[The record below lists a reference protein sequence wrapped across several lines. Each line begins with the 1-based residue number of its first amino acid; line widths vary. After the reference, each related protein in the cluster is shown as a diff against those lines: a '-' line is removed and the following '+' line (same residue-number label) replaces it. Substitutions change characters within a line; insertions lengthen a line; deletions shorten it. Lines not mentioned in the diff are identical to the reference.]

1 VPGRRPGHP
10 NERGRP
16 ILSSNSA
23 TGVVIQP
30 TRFQIQPRLEQQP
43 CSHGRVEQ
51 LDSSIADTPD
61 VARDHRFVQSS
72 AMLGVKMNAAI
83 ALILAL
89 LLSGPA
95 MAAETAAM
103 FAKGIIEPGLHPW
116 AIVTVPDECLVVE
129 LRLDPLVAKH
139 SDLKKEFGA
148 IARTVVPAA
157 LDKFPKLKSVQL
169 TGLVTV
175 RDKRSNDHDVQAVMV
190 KFYRANSASIK
201 WDTVN
206 PADVIDLSDKK
217 AVSPTLAATV
227 AH

>member
-1 VPGRRPGHP
+1 MPGRRPGHP

-16 ILSSNSA
+16 VLSSNSA
-23 TGVVIQP
+23 TGTVIQP

-51 LDSSIADTPD
+51 LDSSIADAPD
-61 VARDHRFVQSS
+61 VGRDNRFVPSR

-83 ALILAL
+83 PLLLAL

-169 TGLVTV
+169 TGLITV
-175 RDKRSNDHDVQAVMV
+175 RDKRGHDHEAQAVVV
-190 KFYRANSASIK
+190 KFYRKNSASIK
-201 WDTVN
+201 WDTVK

-217 AVSPTLAATV
+217 TVSPTLAAT
-227 AH
+227 AAR